1 MTIFQKFTN
10 LIKKDLKRWTTTV
23 AEVSQEKTPR
33 IVGYWM
39 GGIAAMAFGA
49 VSLGGV
55 TRLTES
61 GLSMVKFVICFNLYS
76 NSLFFYHENL
86 MLYYAPLPFIR
97 QNSEFIY

>member
-10 LIKKDLKRWTTTV
+10 LIKKDLKRWTTTI

-61 GLSMVKFVICFNLYS
+61 GLSMVKSIICFNLYTIK
-76 NSLFFYHENL
+76 FFYHNEN
-86 MLYYAPLPFIR
+86 
-97 QNSEFIY
+97 

>member
-10 LIKKDLKRWTTTV
+10 LIKKDLKRWTTTI
-23 AEVSQEKTPR
+23 AEVSQAKTPR

-61 GLSMVKFVICFNLYS
+61 GLSMVKFIICCAGIIPKSSRYLILKFHLG
-76 NSLFFYHENL
+76 
-86 MLYYAPLPFIR
+86 
-97 QNSEFIY
+97 